1 MNELIKIVEQIKVI
15 CADCSNLKKELIN
28 KIGTVNDADL
38 KNKEYAKKLLRKNQ
52 LLDEREAT
60 LEKIEDLSQH
70 RKDSD
75 LRMEQG
81 QATID
86 EYNKMV
92 ASFTAYEDSV
102 KKEQRDRETGIDKR
116 DKAITDREANLKK
129 TIVDDVR
136 KALKK

>member
-1 MNELIKIVEQIKVI
+1 M
-15 CADCSNLKKELIN
+15 KELIQITDN
-28 KIGTVNDADL
+28 IKAVYAECINLKADL
-38 KNKEYAKKLLRKNQ
+38 FDKIALANVTDINQKEEAKKLRRKKQ
-52 LLDEREAT
+52 LLDEREAV

-116 DKAITDREANLKK
+116 DKAITEREASLEK
-129 TIVDDVR
+129 TIVDNVR

>member
-1 MNELIKIVEQIKVI
+1 M
-15 CADCSNLKKELIN
+15 KELIQITDNIKAVYAECINLKTDLLN
-28 KIGTVNDADL
+28 KIALAISDGEKQKEDAQ
-38 KNKEYAKKLLRKNQ
+38 KLRRRKQ
-52 LLDEREAT
+52 LLDEREAV

-102 KKEQRDRETGIDKR
+102 KKEQRDRETQLDIRLK
-116 DKAITDREANLKK
+116 KIVDREADLENIIL
-129 TIVDDVR
+129 TNVR
-136 KALKK
+136 KAIKK

>member
-1 MNELIKIVEQIKVI
+1 M
-15 CADCSNLKKELIN
+15 KELIQITDNIKAVYAECINLKTDLLN
-28 KIGTVNDADL
+28 KIALAISDGEKQKEDAQ
-38 KNKEYAKKLLRKNQ
+38 KLRRRKQ
-52 LLDEREAT
+52 LLDEREAV

-92 ASFTAYEDSV
+92 ASFTGYEDSR
-102 KKEQRDRETGIDKR
+102 KKELDGRETQLDIRLK
-116 DKAITDREANLKK
+116 KIVDREADLENIIL
-129 TIVDDVR
+129 TNVR
-136 KALKK
+136 KAIKK

>member
-1 MNELIKIVEQIKVI
+1 M
-15 CADCSNLKKELIN
+15 KELIQITDN
-28 KIGTVNDADL
+28 IKAVYAECINLKADL
-38 KNKEYAKKLLRKNQ
+38 FDKIALAISDGEKQKEDAQKLRRRKQ
-52 LLDEREAT
+52 LLDEREAV

-102 KKEQRDRETGIDKR
+102 KKEQRDRETQLDIRLK
-116 DKAITDREANLKK
+116 KIVDREADLENIIL
-129 TIVDDVR
+129 TNVR
-136 KALKK
+136 KAIKK

>member
-1 MNELIKIVEQIKVI
+1 M
-15 CADCSNLKKELIN
+15 KELIQITDNIKAVYAECINLKTDLLN
-28 KIGTVNDADL
+28 KIALAISDGENQ
-38 KNKEYAKKLLRKNQ
+38 KEEAKKLRRKKQ
-52 LLDEREAT
+52 LLDEREAV

>member
-1 MNELIKIVEQIKVI
+1 M
-15 CADCSNLKKELIN
+15 KELIQITDN
-28 KIGTVNDADL
+28 IKAVYAECINLKADL
-38 KNKEYAKKLLRKNQ
+38 FDKIALANVTDINQKEEAKKLRRKKQ
-52 LLDEREAT
+52 LLDEREAV